1 MAELKRYLSAVILPL
16 EKKHWP
22 EAARIY
28 EESIRTGDATFETRV
43 PSWEEWDQAHLAA
56 CRFVTV
62 VDDGVAGWAAL
73 SPVSGRCI
81 YSGVAEV
88 SVYVSQSYQRHGIG
102 SALLDRLI
110 QSSEAEGIWTLQ
122 AGILP
127 ENKASIRLHQKL
139 GFRVVGI
146 REKIGKMDQL
156 WRDVLLLEKRSKK
169 SGV

>member
-1 MAELKRYLSAVILPL
+1 M
-16 EKKHWP
+16 
-22 EAARIY
+22 
-28 EESIRTGDATFETRV
+28 
-43 PSWEEWDQAHLAA
+43 
-56 CRFVTV
+56 
-62 VDDGVAGWAAL
+62 
-73 SPVSGRCI
+73 
-81 YSGVAEV
+81 
-88 SVYVSQSYQRHGIG
+88 YVSQSYQRHGIG

>member
-1 MAELKRYLSAVILPL
+1 M
-16 EKKHWP
+16 
-22 EAARIY
+22 
-28 EESIRTGDATFETRV
+28 
-43 PSWEEWDQAHLAA
+43 
-56 CRFVTV
+56 
-62 VDDGVAGWAAL
+62 DDGVAGWAAL

-88 SVYVSQSYQRHGIG
+88 SVYVSASYQRHGFG
-102 SALLDRLI
+102 SALLNRLI

-122 AGILP
+122 AGIFP

-139 GFRVVGI
+139 GFRVVGT
-146 REKIGKMDQL
+146 REKIGKMDKL